1 MTVEIL
7 QRLEKLTG
15 KRVHEMFDL
24 VVGTSTGAILAFLL
38 AINRTPLSEA
48 MKLYERLSAEIFHK
62 STVFGTGK
70 LFFTHAFYD
79 TENFVEILK

>member
-1 MTVEIL
+1 MEIL
-7 QRLEKLTG
+7 QRLEQLTG

-38 AINRTPLSEA
+38 AINRIPLSEA
-48 MKLYERLSAEIFHK
+48 MKLYERLSAEIFQK
-62 STVFGTGK
+62 NTVFGTGK

-79 TENFVEILK
+79 TENFVDILK